1 MYCDIIYRKSAHGAK
16 NNGEGSYPVGFL
28 RNKPLVVTIVV
39 VVILIILM
47 VATGTGNK
55 ATDGANVVGGAFV
68 PVQKFFYQ
76 ISDSVGEFFDNV
88 FNSGD
93 VASEKQKLD
102 SELQTIKGQMNDY
115 DEMKAQNERLKEMLD
130 YKQKNTAQELKVATI
145 IGKNPGNWFDV
156 FTIDLGINDGI
167 AKDMPVITA
176 DGLVGRV
183 EEVGLNWAKVM
194 AVIDGRSNVPSIM
207 ERTRE
212 YGVVKGSISQD
223 SLDASLY
230 INYLPL
236 DSDVIEGDKV
246 LTSGLDGIYPKG
258 LLVGTVESA
267 SQAGSTGVNV
277 KIKAAVDFRRLEEV
291 FVVVAVD
298 GEATGGS
305 TANETSGS
313 GQAAQPEPSS
323 TPGPGASESPAA
335 SGEVTG

>member
-1 MYCDIIYRKSAHGAK
+1 M
-16 NNGEGSYPVGFL
+16 GFL

-39 VVILIILM
+39 VVVLIILM
-47 VATGTGNK
+47 VATGSGNK
-55 ATDGANVVGGAFV
+55 AADSGANIVGGAFV

-76 ISDSVGEFFDNV
+76 ISDSVGGFFDNIV
-88 FNSGD
+88 NSGD
-93 VASEKQKLD
+93 AADEKQKLD

-115 DEMKAQNERLKEMLD
+115 DEMKAENERLKEMLD
-130 YKQKNTAQELKVATI
+130 YKQKNASQELKVATI

-167 AKDMPVITA
+167 AKNMPVITA

-212 YGVVKGSISQD
+212 YGVVKGSVSQD

-258 LLVGTVESA
+258 LLVGTVQSA

-277 KIKAAVDFRRLEEV
+277 KLTAAVDFRRLEEV

-298 GEATGGS
+298 GQATGTS
-305 TANETSGS
+305 AANETTG
-313 GQAAQPEPSS
+313 GGEAAQPEPSS
-323 TPGPGASESPAA
+323 TPQPGASASPAA
-335 SGEVTG
+335 SAATTG

>member
-1 MYCDIIYRKSAHGAK
+1 M
-16 NNGEGSYPVGFL
+16 GFF
-28 RNKPLVVTIVV
+28 RNKPLVVTIII

-47 VATGTGNK
+47 AVTSSSGTSATST
-55 ATDGANVVGGAFV
+55 NVVGGAFV

-76 ISDSVGEFFDNV
+76 VSDSVGEFFDNV

-93 VASEKQKLD
+93 AISEKQRLD
-102 SELQTIKGQMNDY
+102 EELATVKGQMNDY
-115 DEMKAQNERLKEMLD
+115 DELKAQNDRLKEMLD
-130 YKQKNTAQELKVATI
+130 YKQKNTSQELKVATI

-167 AKDMPVITA
+167 EKNMPVITA

-194 AVIDGRSNVPSIM
+194 AVIDGRSNVPAIM

-230 INYLPL
+230 MNYLPL
-236 DSDVIEGDKV
+236 DSDVVEGDKV

-258 LLVGTVESA
+258 LLVGTVEST

-277 KIKAAVDFRRLEEV
+277 KIKSSVDFRRLEEV

-298 GEATGGS
+298 GEAMGGNN
-305 TANETSGS
+305 ANEVTGNNSDV
-313 GQAAQPEPSS
+313 PEPSI
-323 TPGPGASESPAA
+323 TPQPDTSQSPDATD
-335 SGEVTG
+335 TGQG